1 MPLFLGRVD
10 TVFCAAHSC
19 ANFLL
24 TLSSLGVDFPAVGH
38 LLGVELAAV
47 GPLLGFN
54 SQSLAL
60 YPGVEFPAVGPLFG
74 VELPA
79 VGPLLGLS

>member
-24 TLSSLGVDFPAVGH
+24 TLSSLGVDFP
-38 LLGVELAAV
+38 AV